1 MKTLNWFTTL
11 AVTSMVLWAPTL
23 APAQVADVVLY
34 ETTENMK
41 LTKGMTRRAATS
53 ALLGFAKAGT
63 PLCPGAPGD
72 PPCTV
77 NVTATDN
84 VSLITG
90 VGPVSGD
97 VTVVV
102 QEPGS
107 VDSPE
112 VVVTQGKFSG
122 TIDFTPILFDG
133 DAFGSINA
141 TLTIHKSKVP
151 SLEKSKVS
159 FNGAFRV
166 PFRCVEAITAAV
178 LAALGLPPD
187 TPPEQVL
194 GFLGIPADAHC
205 YQVPGGFQPVQD
217 NEYAIGFPTVRF
229 EINF

>member
-11 AVTSMVLWAPTL
+11 AVTSMVLLAPTL
-23 APAQVADVVLY
+23 AGAQSDSAVVLY

-53 ALLGFAKAGT
+53 ALIGFAKAGT
-63 PLCPGAPGD
+63 PLCPGVEGGQ
-72 PPCTV
+72 PCTV
-77 NVTATDN
+77 NVTASDN

-90 VGPVSGD
+90 VGPVWGD

-112 VVVTQGKFSG
+112 VVIMRGKFKG
-122 TIDFTPILFDG
+122 TIDFTPIFDG
-133 DAFGSINA
+133 AAFGSINA
-141 TLTIHKSKVP
+141 TLTIEKSKVP
-151 SLEKSKVS
+151 
-159 FNGAFRV
+159 FNGTFRV
-166 PFRCVEAITAAV
+166 PFPCVAAITAEV
-178 LAALGLPPD
+178 LAALKLPPD
-187 TPPEQVL
+187 FPPELVL
-194 GFLGIPADAHC
+194 ASLGIQADANC
-205 YQVPGGFQPVQD
+205 YQVPGFPGIQQVLD